1 MKEPFGIFQIL
12 IIFSTIVGL
21 ILITGLPL
29 DHFDNNLTLN
39 SDKASVNSTLIQQ
52 NLRPQ
57 QINFDRLIGIC
68 SGILSTIF
76 VSLNYILLRK
86 AKKADTNV
94 ILFNLGWVA
103 ILELSILTSIVNGYS
118 LPTGLYQWSLI
129 GVLVIS
135 SYSGQFFLT
144 KSLRIE
150 QCSPIAVIRA
160 TVDILLG
167 FIWQIFLFSYENLDY
182 LSISGGLIVT
192 LCIVLTTFR
201 KYLISLP
208 EDSNFRVKLNFIT
221 K

>member
-1 MKEPFGIFQIL
+1 ML
-12 IIFSTIVGL
+12 IIFLTIIGL

-29 DHFDNNLTLN
+29 GHFDNDLTLN
-39 SDKASVNSTLIQQ
+39 SHKPSVNSTLIQQ
-52 NLRPQ
+52 NFRPE
-57 QINFDRLIGIC
+57 QINFDRLIGIS
-68 SGILSTIF
+68 SGMLSTIF
-76 VSLNYILLRK
+76 VALNYILLRK
-86 AKKADTNV
+86 SKKADTNV

-103 ILELSILTSIVNGYS
+103 IIEISILTFILNGYS

-150 QCSPIAVIRA
+150 YCSPIAVIRA

-167 FIWQIFLFSYENLDY
+167 FIWQILLFSYEKLDY

-208 EDSNFRVKLNFIT
+208 EDSSFRVNFNFIT

>member
-1 MKEPFGIFQIL
+1 LKEPFGIFQIL